1 MRKRLVLLLLV
12 SCFVAAKDSPELADK
27 ILILKSARKLQLL
40 HGTKVLKEYKVAL
53 GTHPVGAKERE
64 GDGKTPEGEYVID
77 YRNQNSQF
85 HRALHVSYPNQQDR
99 ERAKKSKADPGGMIM
114 IHGLGKGYGWVGS
127 AHTLHDWTLGC
138 VAVTNEEIEEIWK
151 LVPDGTKVEIRP

>member
-99 ERAKKSKADPGGMIM
+99 E
-114 IHGLGKGYGWVGS
+114 
-127 AHTLHDWTLGC
+127 
-138 VAVTNEEIEEIWK
+138 
-151 LVPDGTKVEIRP
+151 